1 MCLQDD
7 NDEDYDP
14 NDDVKTENKMDTSDT
29 PIDYNEDGENDDMLE
44 DEEYIMPEKKKKKV
58 KSCKSMASPISAFL
72 VSRPTPLQKWLINP
86 GPMRSYT
93 LKENR
98 IGSAVSD
105 NLRYRQT
112 NILLFS

>member
-58 KSCKSMASPISAFL
+58 KAKAG
-72 VSRPTPLQKWLINP
+72 VRRQKGKLYFRNC
-86 GPMRSYT
+86 
-93 LKENR
+93 
-98 IGSAVSD
+98 VV
-105 NLRYRQT
+105 
-112 NILLFS
+112 IL

>member
-44 DEEYIMPEKKKKKV
+44 DEDYIMPEKKKKKV
-58 KSCKSMASPISAFL
+58 KGLIFFYGRYIFGGGLDP
-72 VSRPTPLQKWLINP
+72 PQK
-86 GPMRSYT
+86 
-93 LKENR
+93 K
-98 IGSAVSD
+98 
-105 NLRYRQT
+105 
-112 NILLFS
+112 F